1 MFVCFFIL
9 LNLLSLGSPFSR
21 MKVIVPL
28 NCGVCPQW
36 VGLDQCPM
44 KVSWLRGTVS
54 VSWWMELDRVSLKGS
69 AMSSSVFWGVYRFG
83 MALVSLSD
91 NV

>member
-9 LNLLSLGSPFSR
+9 FNLLCLGSPFSR

-54 VSWWMELDRVSLKGS
+54 VSWWLVLDGVSLKGS
-69 AMSSSVFWGVYRFG
+69 RALGREGGRRF
-83 MALVSLSD
+83 ATLH
-91 NV
+91 